1 DRNEPKRAGRTREGM
16 GMTGRVADTSLAQNA
31 ILSLQAS
38 LSRVADLQN
47 EASSGKKLTKPSDS
61 PVDIGTSLQLHAA
74 LNRNTQLATNIS
86 DAAAWLGTTGSAIGQ
101 VVTQLQQVNSLVI
114 QAANTGATDQTSR
127 DAIAN
132 QIDEIRHSLIGLAN
146 TQYGNRPLFGGTTA
160 GSAAYDA
167 SGNYVG
173 TTAAVERTIAPG
185 VQVQVNVTGEAV
197 FGTPGNDIFTT
208 LTQLSNAIHGGQPLT
223 ALSAQL
229 NTQTQQ
235 VETVQATVGATA
247 SRVDTQKNQ
256 NTTNATTMQQ
266 NLSNVED
273 ADMAQVLMNL
283 QTQEATYQAA
293 LAAAAKA
300 IQPSLAAF
308 LQ

>member
-1 DRNEPKRAGRTREGM
+1 M

>member
-1 DRNEPKRAGRTREGM
+1 
-16 GMTGRVADTSLAQNA
+16 MTGRIADIALSQNA
-31 ILSLQAS
+31 IQTLQAS
-38 LSRVADLQN
+38 LSQVADLQTQ
-47 EASSGKKLTKPSDS
+47 ASTGKKLTKPSDS
-61 PVDIGTSLQLHAA
+61 PVDIGTSLQLRAS
-74 LNRNTQLATNIS
+74 LNRNTQLASNIS
-86 DAAAWLGTTGSAIGQ
+86 DAEAWLGTTDSTIGQ

-114 QAANTGATDQTSR
+114 QAANTGASDQTSR

-132 QIDEIRHSLIGLAN
+132 QIDQIRQSLIGLAN
-146 TQYGNRPLFGGTTA
+146 TQYDNRPLFGGTTA
-160 GSAAYDA
+160 GATAYDA

-173 TTAAVERTIAPG
+173 TAGAVQRSIAPG
-185 VQVQVNVTGEAV
+185 VQVQVNVTGASV
-197 FGTPGNDIFTT
+197 FGPPGNDVFAT
-208 LTQLSNAIHGGQPLT
+208 LAQLSGAIHGGQDLT

-235 VETVQATVGATA
+235 VTTAQATVGATYA
-247 SRVDTQKNQ
+247 RVDTTKNQ
-256 NTTNATTMQQ
+256 NLTNATTMKQ

-283 QTQEATYQAA
+283 QAQETTYQAA

>member
-1 DRNEPKRAGRTREGM
+1 
-16 GMTGRVADTSLAQNA
+16 MTGRVSDISLSQNA
-31 ILSLQAS
+31 IQYLQAS
-38 LSRVADLQN
+38 LSGVADLQN
-47 EASSGKKLTKPSDS
+47 QASSGKKLTKPSDS
-61 PVDIGTSLQLHAA
+61 PVDIGTSLQLRAS
-74 LNRNTQLATNIS
+74 LNRNTQLASNIG
-86 DAAAWLGTTGSAIGQ
+86 DAEAWLGTTDSTIGQ
-101 VVTQLQQVNSLVI
+101 IVTQLQNVNTLVI
-114 QAANTGATDQTSR
+114 QAANSGAGDQTSR

-132 QIDEIRHSLIGLAN
+132 QIDQIRQSLIGLAN
-146 TQYGNRPLFGGTTA
+146 TQYDNRPLFGGTTA
-160 GSAAYDA
+160 GASAYDA

-173 TTAAVERTIAPG
+173 TSGAVQRTIAPG
-185 VQVQVNVTGEAV
+185 VQVQVNVAGSAV
-197 FGTPGNDIFTT
+197 FGPAGNDLFST
-208 LTQLSNAIHGGQPLT
+208 LTQLSSAIHGGQSLT

-235 VETVQATVGATA
+235 VQTAQATVGATY
-247 SRVDTQKNQ
+247 SRVDTAKNQ

-283 QTQEATYQAA
+283 QAQETTYQAA

>member
-1 DRNEPKRAGRTREGM
+1 
-16 GMTGRVADTSLAQNA
+16 MTGRIADIALSQNA
-31 ILSLQAS
+31 IQSLQAS
-38 LSRVADLQN
+38 LSGVADLQTQ
-47 EASSGKKLTKPSDS
+47 ASTGKKLTKPSDS
-61 PVDIGTSLQLHAA
+61 PVDIGTSLQLRAS
-74 LNRNTQLATNIS
+74 LNRNTQLASNIS
-86 DAAAWLGTTGSAIGQ
+86 DAEAWLGTTDSTIGQ

-114 QAANTGATDQTSR
+114 QAANTGASDQTSR

-132 QIDEIRHSLIGLAN
+132 QIDQIRQSLIGLAN
-146 TQYGNRPLFGGTTA
+146 TQYDNRPLFGGTTA
-160 GSAAYDA
+160 GATAYDA

-173 TTAAVERTIAPG
+173 TTGAVQRSIAPG
-185 VQVQVNVTGEAV
+185 VQVQVNVTGSSV
-197 FGTPGNDIFTT
+197 FGPPGNDVFAT
-208 LTQLSNAIHGGQPLT
+208 LAQLSGAIHGGQDLT

-229 NTQTQQ
+229 NTQMQQ
-235 VETVQATVGATA
+235 VTTAQASVGATYA
-247 SRVDTQKNQ
+247 RVDTTKNL
-256 NTTNATTMQQ
+256 NLTNATTMKQ

-283 QTQEATYQAA
+283 QAQETTYQAA